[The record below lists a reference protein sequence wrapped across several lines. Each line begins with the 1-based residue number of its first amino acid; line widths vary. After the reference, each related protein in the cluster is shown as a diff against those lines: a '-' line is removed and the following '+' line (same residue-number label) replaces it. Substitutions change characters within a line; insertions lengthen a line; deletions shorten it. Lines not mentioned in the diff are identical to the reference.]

1 MYYAYYYILI
11 LTGKRRHPG
20 EYEGSDPAVAEGVV
34 LRGKRQHPE
43 EYQDTDPAV
52 TESRAV
58 LQTSR
63 YTKYC
68 QDFFSFYLSV

>member
-1 MYYAYYYILI
+1 MYCTYDYILI

-20 EYEGSDPAVAEGVV
+20 EYEGSDPAVAEGIVM
-34 LRGKRQHPE
+34 RGKRQHSG

-58 LQTSR
+58 SQTSR
-63 YTKYC
+63 YIKYC
-68 QDFFSFYLSV
+68 